1 MFNSVA
7 QVFECNNKI
16 MQTQTKKKVSNP
28 IIQGFLSI
36 VCRKLVWMIK
46 KPV

>member
-7 QVFECNNKI
+7 QFFERNNKI
-16 MQTQTKKKVSNP
+16 MQTQTKVSSL